1 MIRRSLFLI
10 FAKHSAEASF
20 MPYLENHQSSIL
32 SPEFPEGSNPL
43 LEIKEV
49 SKRFSDKADSRGLE
63 SLNFDIQSGQIT
75 AIIGESGS
83 GKSTLLRL
91 IYGLLKLD
99 EGEVLFRGQ
108 KVKGPHEKLIPGHE
122 SMRMV
127 SQHFDDLNTYANVWD
142 NVASRLSN
150 TDLDEKESKTKKI
163 LEQLKISALKDHRI
177 ADLSGGEKQRV
188 AIARALITE
197 PEVLLMDEPFNQI
210 DSAFRDQLQS
220 DIRQIV
226 DESGLTVVLVS
237 HDPSEVLG
245 LADYLIILRNGS
257 ISSKGNPHELYQN
270 PPNDYVANILTKS
283 NILSAEQASMLGLS
297 NQKVAIHPEWI
308 QLQSEPFGSFQV
320 QRIIYRGFYEEVI
333 VKKGEIELHVYHM
346 SGRKWKEGQALN
358 VQISKFV
365 EI

>member
-1 MIRRSLFLI
+1 
-10 FAKHSAEASF
+10 
-20 MPYLENHQSSIL
+20 MPYLENQQSPIL
-32 SPEFPEGSNPL
+32 SSEIQEESNPL
-43 LEIKEV
+43 LEIKEL

-63 SLNFDIQSGQIT
+63 NLNFDIQLGNIT

-99 EGEVLFRGQ
+99 KGEILFRGQ

-150 TDLDEKESKTKKI
+150 TDLDEKESKTAKI
-163 LEQLKISALKDHRI
+163 LEQLKISELRNHRI

-226 DESGLTVVLVS
+226 NESGLTVILVS

-257 ISSKGNPHELYQN
+257 ISSKGNPHDLYQN

-283 NILSAEQASMLGLS
+283 NILSAERASILGLG

-308 QLQSEPFGSFQV
+308 QLLSEPSGSFQV
-320 QRIIYRGFYEEVI
+320 QRIIYRGFYEEII
-333 VKKGEIELHVYHM
+333 VKSGEIELRVYQM
-346 SGRKWKEGQALN
+346 SNKKWKEGQALN

-365 EI
+365 EL